1 MLEDA
6 VMITEETTGQDI
18 SLYINHKMDLFN
30 QRSKQISVLLPGCIE
45 DVGCEVG
52 RGGVPLPLLQT
63 SDEELRTFVLVAPS
77 VTAVAA
83 TPDQNWD
90 KLGRK
95 ERQF

>member
-1 MLEDA
+1 M
-6 VMITEETTGQDI
+6 V
-18 SLYINHKMDLFN
+18 
-30 QRSKQISVLLPGCIE
+30 
-45 DVGCEVG
+45 
-52 RGGVPLPLLQT
+52 VPLPLQQT

-77 VTAVAA
+77 LTAMAV

>member
-1 MLEDA
+1 M
-6 VMITEETTGQDI
+6 
-18 SLYINHKMDLFN
+18 
-30 QRSKQISVLLPGCIE
+30 
-45 DVGCEVG
+45 G

-63 SDEELRTFVLVAPS
+63 SDEELRTFVLVVPG
-77 VTAVAA
+77 VTAVAV